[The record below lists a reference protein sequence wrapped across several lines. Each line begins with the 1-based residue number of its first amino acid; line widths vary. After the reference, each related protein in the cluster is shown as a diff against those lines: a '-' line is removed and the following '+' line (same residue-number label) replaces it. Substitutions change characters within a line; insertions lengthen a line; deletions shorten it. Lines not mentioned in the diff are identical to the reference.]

1 MYWINNS
8 EGKQI
13 ETTPNLLVVDKI
25 GTQKSNQRPGRI
37 NIDVYN
43 PCLTPPAG
51 VLFDH
56 RFGKFV
62 IFWLILS
69 QKENVGI
76 IKKIKM

>member
-25 GTQKSNQRPGRI
+25 GTQKSNQRPRRI

-43 PCLTPPAG
+43 PC
-51 VLFDH
+51 
-56 RFGKFV
+56 
-62 IFWLILS
+62 
-69 QKENVGI
+69 
-76 IKKIKM
+76 